1 MRHLQCIVSMNTN
14 IKRDFQIYISVR
26 LTAKSKNDLNL
37 TIIILTAAQQNSVLP
52 RPLTFT
58 LRLFMKKWAA

>member
-1 MRHLQCIVSMNTN
+1 MRHLQSIVSMNTN
-14 IKRDFQIYISVR
+14 IKRDFQIYISVP

-58 LRLFMKKWAA
+58 LRLVMKKWAA

>member
-1 MRHLQCIVSMNTN
+1 MRHLQGIVSMNTN
-14 IKRDFQIYISVR
+14 IKRDSQIYISVP

>member
-1 MRHLQCIVSMNTN
+1 MRHLQGIVSMNTN
-14 IKRDFQIYISVR
+14 IQIYISVP

-37 TIIILTAAQQNSVLP
+37 TIIILTAAKQNSVLP